1 MESTRIIAV
10 RHGETAWN
18 VGQRIQGHLDIELN
32 ETGRN
37 QARLL
42 AKALAGRE
50 TFDAIYCSD
59 LARARE
65 TAQIVADALHMEV
78 IPTPAL
84 RERSFG
90 EYQGMTFPHITETW
104 PEQGERWRKRDPDWA
119 PPGGGESL
127 RQLQERLVQTVN
139 ELAARHMGQ
148 HIALFTHGGVL
159 DMLYRIA
166 AGMGLQDARTW
177 QLGNAAVNRLLWT
190 PEGLSLVGW
199 GDETHLEGASLDEST
214 A

>member
-32 ETGRN
+32 ETGRL
-37 QARLL
+37 QALRL
-42 AKALAGRE
+42 ARALAGRE
-50 TFDAIYCSD
+50 TIDAIYCSD
-59 LARARE
+59 LSRARQ
-65 TAQIVADALHMEV
+65 TAQAVADAVGLPLT
-78 IPTPAL
+78 PTPAL

-90 EYQGMTFPHITETW
+90 EYEGLTFPQVRESW
-104 PEQGERWRKRDPDWA
+104 PDQAERWRKRDPDWA

-127 RQLQERLVQTVN
+127 QELKERLSQTVN
-139 ELAARHMGQ
+139 ELAARHVGQ

-177 QLGNAAVNRLLWT
+177 QLGNTAVNRLLWT

-199 GDETHLEGASLDEST
+199 GDETHLEDASLDETT